1 MSRGYQLPNL
11 VFYQSTLYSSKRTRI
26 LIGELV
32 RFLYELEGKKLFYFP
47 WLQKLINGFYF
58 K

>member
-26 LIGELV
+26 LIANS
-32 RFLYELEGKKLFYFP
+32 FASFTSWKKAILFP
-47 WLQKLINGFYF
+47 MVTEIDKWILL
-58 K
+58 